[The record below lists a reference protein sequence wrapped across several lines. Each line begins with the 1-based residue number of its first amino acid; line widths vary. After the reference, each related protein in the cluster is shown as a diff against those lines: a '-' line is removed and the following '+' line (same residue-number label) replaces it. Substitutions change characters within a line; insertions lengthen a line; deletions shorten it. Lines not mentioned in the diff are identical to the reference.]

1 MMIDRIYDL
10 KNEEKA
16 IESKLLALAKKD
28 ELTEPEKNEMVMLR
42 EKLKEINQ
50 KITNIKNEFNNWSC
64 SYSYKSVNGKVEK
77 KYEINGKEVDE
88 RQYRKFVA
96 RKNLLPH
103 HNRFLPPLRIGGFLD
118 NILGDGEE
126 KTEDDI
132 FDQLW

>member
-1 MMIDRIYDL
+1 MMLDRIYDL
-10 KNEEKA
+10 KNEEKVVEA
-16 IESKLLALAKKD
+16 KLLTLAKKD
-28 ELTEPEKNEMVMLR
+28 QLTEPEKNEMVMLR

-50 KITNIKNEFNNWSC
+50 KIVNIKNEFTNWSC

-77 KYEINGKEVDE
+77 RYEINGKEVDE

-103 HNRFLPPLRIGGFLD
+103 NRFFTPLRIGGFLD
-118 NILGDGEE
+118 NLLGDGEE
-126 KTEDDI
+126 KSEEDI